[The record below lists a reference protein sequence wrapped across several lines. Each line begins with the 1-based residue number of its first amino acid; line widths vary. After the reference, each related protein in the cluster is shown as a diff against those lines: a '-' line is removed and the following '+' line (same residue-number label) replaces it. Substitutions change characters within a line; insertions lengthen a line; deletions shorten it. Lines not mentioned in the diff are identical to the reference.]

1 MILSH
6 PLACALRFWRA
17 KVNAETS
24 FHVEQSLHTY
34 GLPPG
39 YTQDQYD
46 LRAFS
51 IKLGTDHGAPPR
63 VDLFK
68 RCAEHILP
76 GHFEYHS
83 WTDKLLWG
91 CCNRMLVGLPGC
103 AGSAKTYN
111 ISNFAAVW
119 WLADPADSSVI
130 LVSTSRESLR
140 KRAWAEISRCYA
152 DAPPEMRGTFT
163 DSRMIWNYEYG
174 DARHAIFGKA
184 VEEGSVTKVA
194 DDIKGIHTRR
204 QLVIIDEAT
213 AVPEAIF
220 DACSNLFSYPEEFL
234 MVVIGNPR
242 NRLDQFSK
250 FIEPAGGWSS
260 VTVDDEEWEGKPQNE
275 YGDAIPLVIRFDAE
289 KSPNITEG
297 RIVSRHLPLPH
308 TVEAR
313 KKAAGGQ
320 SPLWW
325 SNFRGFPPPEGIC
338 KTVFSE
344 SSIAAQ
350 HGFDSFEF
358 SGENFQIIGGFDHA
372 RNGGDRP
379 ALRFAK
385 MGLLANGK
393 MAIELMRPIC
403 LTINA
408 ASTVPIDFQLAEQVR
423 LHCEHFVYKDT
434 DYHCPF
440 ENLAVDAT
448 GEGAGFAD
456 ILQRTVS
463 AKIARVMFSAAAS
476 DDAASLEDI
485 RPSFEAFE
493 NKRVEMYFR
502 HRDLLNHGQLRGIDR
517 ETAVELCTLE
527 FDDSS
532 RRIKLMSKKDYRK
545 KFRKS
550 PDFADSAV
558 LCGEMAR
565 LKGLK
570 LVPLGETVARY
581 QDFQETVK
589 NCQAVFA
596 NSEYGPEEFD

>member
-1 MILSH
+1 MIEHL
-6 PLACALRFWRA
+6 
-17 KVNAETS
+17 
-24 FHVEQSLHTY
+24 QTY
-34 GLPPG
+34 GLTPG
-39 YTQDQYD
+39 FSQAEYD

-51 IKLGTDHGAPPR
+51 MRLTADHGCPPR
-63 VDLFK
+63 LDLFK
-68 RCAEHILP
+68 RCAEYLFP
-76 GHFEYHS
+76 GHFEYHT
-83 WTDKLLWG
+83 WTNRLLDAV
-91 CCNRMLVGLPGC
+91 CTRTLVGLPGC

-119 WLADPADSSVI
+119 WLADPSESSVI
-130 LVSTSRESLR
+130 LVSTTRESLR

-152 DAPPEMRGTFT
+152 DAPEDMRGTFT
-163 DSRMIWNYEYG
+163 DSTMIWNCQYG
-174 DARHAIFGKA
+174 DKKHAIYGKA
-184 VEEGSVTKVA
+184 VEEGAVIKVA
-194 DDIKGIHTRR
+194 DNIKGIHTRR

-213 AVPEAIF
+213 SVPEAIF
-220 DACSNLFSYPEEFL
+220 DACSNLFSYPEEFI

-250 FIEPAGGWSS
+250 FIEPDGGWSS
-260 VTVDDEEWEGKPQNE
+260 VTVDDEEWEGKPQHE
-275 YGDAIPLVIRFDAE
+275 YGGAVPLVIRFDAE

-308 TVEAR
+308 IVEAR

-320 SPLWW
+320 TPLWW

-344 SSIAAQ
+344 SAIAAQ
-350 HGFDSFEF
+350 QGFGSFVF
-358 SGENFQIIGGFDHA
+358 SGESFSIVGGFDHA

-385 MGLLANGK
+385 MGLMDGGK
-393 MAIELMRPIC
+393 FGIEWMPPIV
-403 LTINA
+403 LSISA
-408 ASTVPIDFQLAEQVR
+408 QSTVPIDFQLAEQVR
-423 LHCEHFVYKDT
+423 LHCEHFVYRDV

-463 AKIARVMFSAAAS
+463 AKIQRVLFSAAAS

-485 RPSFEAFE
+485 RPAREVYE

-502 HRDLLNHGQLRGIDR
+502 ARDLLNHGQLRGIDR
-517 ETAVELCTLE
+517 ETAIELCTLE

-532 RRIKLMSKKDYRK
+532 RRIKLMSKRDYRK
-545 KFRKS
+545 VFRRS
-550 PDFADSAV
+550 PDFADCGV
-558 LCGEMAR
+558 LCCEMAR
-565 LKGLK
+565 LKGLR
-570 LVPLGETVARY
+570 LVPQGETVQRY
-581 QDFQETVK
+581 QDFEEMAAA
-589 NCQAVFA
+589 CQDVFA
-596 NSEYGPEEFD
+596 NVTYAPEEFDD

>member
-1 MILSH
+1 M
-6 PLACALRFWRA
+6 
-17 KVNAETS
+17 
-24 FHVEQSLHTY
+24 EQLNTY
-34 GLPPG
+34 GLAPG
-39 YTQDQYD
+39 FTQPEYDQ
-46 LRAFS
+46 RAFS
-51 IKLGTDHGAPPR
+51 MRLGPDQGAPPR

-68 RCAEHILP
+68 RCAESLLP
-76 GHFEYHS
+76 GHFEYHD
-83 WTDKLLWG
+83 WTNRLLYG
-91 CCNRMLVGLPGC
+91 VCTRTLVGLPGC

-119 WLADPADSSVI
+119 WLCDPAESSVI

-140 KRAWAEISRCYA
+140 KRAWAEISRCYS
-152 DAPPEMRGTFT
+152 DAPFDLRGNFT
-163 DSRMIWNYEYG
+163 DSRMIWNYDYG

-184 VEEGSVTKVA
+184 VEEGSITKVA

-204 QLVIIDEAT
+204 QMVVIDEAT
-213 AVPEAIF
+213 SVPEAIF

-234 MVVIGNPR
+234 LVVIGNPR

-250 FIEPAGGWSS
+250 FIEPLGGWTS
-260 VTVDDEEWEGKPQNE
+260 VTVDDEEWEGKPQHE
-275 YGDAIPLVIRFDAE
+275 YGGAVPLVIRFDAE

-320 SPLWW
+320 TPLWW

-344 SSIAAQ
+344 SAIAAQ
-350 HGFDSFEF
+350 NGFGTFEF
-358 SGENFQIIGGFDHA
+358 SGEAFEIVGGFDHA

-385 MGLLANGK
+385 LGRLADGK
-393 MAIELMRPIC
+393 LGIEWMPPIV
-403 LTINA
+403 LTISA
-408 ASTVPIDFQLAEQVR
+408 QSSVPIDFQLAEQVR
-423 LHCEHFVYKDT
+423 LHCEHFVYKEM

-463 AKIARVMFSAAAS
+463 AKIQRVLFSASAS

-485 RPSFEAFE
+485 RPACEAFE

-502 HRDLLNHGQLRGIDR
+502 SRDLLNHGQLRGIDR

-527 FDDSS
+527 FDDAS
-532 RRIKLMSKKDYRK
+532 RRIKLQSKKDYKK
-545 KFRKS
+545 KFRRS
-550 PDFADSAV
+550 PDFADCAV
-558 LCGEMAR
+558 LCCEMAR
-565 LKGLK
+565 IKGVR
-570 LVPLGETVARY
+570 LVPLGETVQRY
-581 QDFQETVK
+581 QDFEQMAKDCQE
-589 NCQAVFA
+589 VFA
-596 NSEYGPEEFD
+596 NVSYSPEEFDD

>member
-1 MILSH
+1 MIENS
-6 PLACALRFWRA
+6 
-17 KVNAETS
+17 
-24 FHVEQSLHTY
+24 Y

-39 YTQDQYD
+39 FTQPEYDQ
-46 LRAFS
+46 RAFA
-51 IKLGTDHGAPPR
+51 IRLTPDHGCPPR

-68 RCAEHILP
+68 RCASVLLP
-76 GHFEYHS
+76 GHFEYHE
-83 WTDKLLWG
+83 WTNRLLYG
-91 CCNRMLVGLPGC
+91 VCNRTLVGLPGC

-111 ISNFAAVW
+111 VANFAAVW
-119 WLADPADSSVI
+119 WLCDPSESSVI

-140 KRAWAEISRCYA
+140 KRAWAEISRCFS
-152 DAPPEMRGTFT
+152 DAPPELRGAFT
-163 DSRMIWNYEYG
+163 DSRMIWNYDYG

-184 VEEGSVTKVA
+184 VEEGSITKVA

-204 QLVIIDEAT
+204 QMVVIDEAT
-213 AVPEAIF
+213 SVPEAIF
-220 DACSNLFSYPEEFL
+220 DACANLFSYPEEFL

-250 FIEPAGGWSS
+250 FIEPAEGWAS
-260 VTVDDEEWEGKPQNE
+260 VSVDDEEWEGKPQHE
-275 YGDAIPLVIRFDAE
+275 YGGAVPLVIRFDAE

-320 SPLWW
+320 TPLWW

-344 SSIAAQ
+344 SAIAAQ
-350 HGFDSFEF
+350 NGFSTFEF
-358 SGENFQIIGGFDHA
+358 SGESFQIIGGFDHA

-385 MGLLANGK
+385 LGLLSSGK
-393 MAIELMRPIC
+393 MGIEWMSPIV
-403 LTINA
+403 LTVNA
-408 ASTVPIDFQLAEQVR
+408 ASSVPIDFQLAEQVR

-463 AKIARVMFSAAAS
+463 AKIVRVMFSASAS
-476 DDAASLEDI
+476 EDAASLEDI
-485 RPSFEAFE
+485 RPASEAFE

-502 HRDLLNHGQLRGIDR
+502 ARDLLNHGQLRGVDR
-517 ETAVELCTLE
+517 ETAIELCTLE

-532 RRIKLMSKKDYRK
+532 RRIKLQSKKDYRK

-550 PDFADSAV
+550 PDYADCAV
-558 LCGEMAR
+558 LCCEMAR
-565 LKGLK
+565 LKGLR
-570 LVPLGETVARY
+570 LVPLGETVSRY
-581 QDFQETVK
+581 QDFEQMARDCQE
-589 NCQAVFA
+589 VFA
-596 NSEYGPEEFD
+596 QVEYAPEQFD

>member
-1 MILSH
+1 MEH
-6 PLACALRFWRA
+6 PL
-17 KVNAETS
+17 
-24 FHVEQSLHTY
+24 QTY

-39 YTQDQYD
+39 FTQPDYD
-46 LRAFS
+46 LKAFALRL
-51 IKLGTDHGAPPR
+51 KPDHGCPPR
-63 VDLFK
+63 LDLFK
-68 RCAEHILP
+68 RCAHWLLP
-76 GHFEYHS
+76 GHFEYHP
-83 WTDKLLWG
+83 WTNRLLEG
-91 CCNRMLVGLPGC
+91 VCNRMLVGLPGC

-111 ISNFAAVW
+111 ISNFAATW
-119 WLADPADSSVI
+119 WLCDPSESSVI

-140 KRAWAEISRCYA
+140 KRAWAEISRCFA
-152 DAPPEMRGTFT
+152 DAPADLRGTFT
-163 DSRMIWNYEYG
+163 DSRMIWYADYG
-174 DARHAIFGKA
+174 DSRHAIFGKA
-184 VEEGSVTKVA
+184 VEEGSITKVA

-213 AVPEAIF
+213 SVPEAIF

-260 VTVDDEEWEGKPQNE
+260 VTVDDEEWEGKPQHE
-275 YGDAIPLVIRFDAE
+275 YGDAVPLVIRFDAE

-308 TVEAR
+308 VVEQR

-320 SPLWW
+320 TPLWW

-344 SSIAAQ
+344 SAIAAQ
-350 HGFDSFEF
+350 QAFGSFAF
-358 SGENFQIIGGFDHA
+358 SGDAFQIVGGFDHA

-385 MGLLANGK
+385 VGMLQGGK
-393 MAIELMRPIC
+393 MGIEWMNPIV

-423 LHCEHFVYKDT
+423 LHCEHFVHKDV

-463 AKIARVMFSAAAS
+463 SKICRVVFSGAAS

-485 RPSFEAFE
+485 RPASEVYE
-493 NKRVEMYFR
+493 NKRVEMFFR
-502 HRDLLNHGQLRGIDR
+502 ARDFLNHGQLRGIDR
-517 ETAVELCTLE
+517 ATAIELCTLE
-527 FDDSS
+527 FDDSG
-532 RRIKLMSKKDYRK
+532 RRIKLQSKREYK
-545 KFRKS
+545 KMFRRS
-550 PDFADSAV
+550 PDLADCAV
-558 LCGEMAR
+558 LCCEAAR
-565 LKGLK
+565 IKGLR
-570 LVPLGETVARY
+570 LVPVGETVERY
-581 QDFQETVK
+581 QDFERMAKDCQE
-589 NCQAVFA
+589 VFA
-596 NSEYGPEEFD
+596 HADYGPEDLD

>member
-1 MILSH
+1 MEQL
-6 PLACALRFWRA
+6 
-17 KVNAETS
+17 VN
-24 FHVEQSLHTY
+24 TY
-34 GLPPG
+34 GLRPG
-39 YTQDQYD
+39 QGTQADYD
-46 LRAFS
+46 RSAFARRFTPDRGC
-51 IKLGTDHGAPPR
+51 LPR
-63 VDLFK
+63 IDLFK
-68 RCAEHILP
+68 KIAGILLP
-76 GHFEYHS
+76 GHFEYHA
-83 WTDKLLWG
+83 WTERLLYG
-91 CCNRMLVGLPGC
+91 VCTRTLVGLPGC

-119 WLADPADSSVI
+119 WLCDPAESSVI
-130 LVSTSRESLR
+130 LVSTTRESLR
-140 KRAWAEISRCYA
+140 KRAWSEISRCYC
-152 DAPPEMRGTFT
+152 DAPPELRGTFV
-163 DSRMIWNYEYG
+163 DSRMIWNYDYG

-204 QLVIIDEAT
+204 QMVVIDEAT
-213 AVPEAIF
+213 SVPEAIF

-234 MVVIGNPR
+234 LVVIGNPR

-250 FIEPAGGWSS
+250 YIEPAEGWTS
-260 VTVDDEEWEGKPQNE
+260 VTVDDEEWEGKPQHE
-275 YGDAIPLVIRFDAE
+275 YGGSVPLVIRFDAE

-320 SPLWW
+320 TPLWW

-344 SSIAAQ
+344 SVIDAQ
-350 HGFDSFEF
+350 HGFSSFEF
-358 SGENFQIIGGFDHA
+358 SGESFQILGGFDHA

-385 MGLLANGK
+385 MGLLSDGK
-393 MAIELMRPIC
+393 LAVEWMPPIV
-403 LTINA
+403 LNISA
-408 ASTVPIDFQLAEQVR
+408 LSTVPIDFQLSEQVR
-423 LHCEHFVYKDT
+423 LHCEHFVYRDI

-463 AKIARVMFSAAAS
+463 ARILRVQFSAAAS

-485 RPSFEAFE
+485 RPASEVYE

-502 HRDLLNHGQLRGIDR
+502 ARDMLNHGQLRGIDR
-517 ETAVELCTLE
+517 ETAVELCSLE
-527 FDDSS
+527 FDDTS
-532 RRIKLMSKKDYRK
+532 RRIKLQAKRDYKK

-558 LCGEMAR
+558 LCCEAAR
-565 LKGLK
+565 LRGLR
-570 LVPLGETVARY
+570 LVPLGETKTRY
-581 QDFQETVK
+581 EDFDNLVHDCQSVFVNVDYSPET
-589 NCQAVFA
+589 
-596 NSEYGPEEFD
+596 FDD